1 MEKIEIMAPVG
12 SYESLEAAI
21 KAGADS
27 IYFGVQQLNMR
38 AKSSD
43 NFNIGDLIKIVLICK
58 KHNIKSYLALNTIVY
73 DHDLLLMRNI
83 CDAAKLAGITA
94 VICSDM
100 AAISYARSINL
111 EVHAS
116 TQLNVS
122 NLEAVKFFSRYCDV
136 IVLARELTLKQI
148 EDICK
153 KIKKEKI
160 KGASGK
166 LLKIEIFV
174 HGALC
179 VAISGKCYM
188 SLATQNSSANRGAC
202 LQPCRRKYKVTDEE
216 TGDELIVD
224 NQYIMSPKDLCT
236 ISFLDKLVKSGVSVF
251 KIEGRGRS
259 ADYVYTVVSVYR
271 QALKAVKNKS
281 YTKEKIRAWIK
292 SLSEVYNRG
301 FWQGGYYLG
310 KKLGEWSGTYGSHAT
325 MEKTLVGR
333 VTHFFDKK
341 KITEVLLTDHPMK
354 KGDKIIIT
362 GEKTGIVYHTI
373 SNMWFNGKPIKK
385 AEKTS
390 LITLKIKE
398 KVRENDKVFVI
409 NKRQRKNKQVDG
421 KNPISKR

>member
-38 AKSSD
+38 SKSSD

-236 ISFLDKLVKSGVSVF
+236 ISFL
-251 KIEGRGRS
+251 
-259 ADYVYTVVSVYR
+259 
-271 QALKAVKNKS
+271 
-281 YTKEKIRAWIK
+281 
-292 SLSEVYNRG
+292 
-301 FWQGGYYLG
+301 
-310 KKLGEWSGTYGSHAT
+310 
-325 MEKTLVGR
+325 
-333 VTHFFDKK
+333 
-341 KITEVLLTDHPMK
+341 
-354 KGDKIIIT
+354 
-362 GEKTGIVYHTI
+362 
-373 SNMWFNGKPIKK
+373 
-385 AEKTS
+385 
-390 LITLKIKE
+390 
-398 KVRENDKVFVI
+398 
-409 NKRQRKNKQVDG
+409 
-421 KNPISKR
+421 